1 MFRFI
6 FTLIIGY
13 IILKIIRI
21 FIDPLFQTNKVV
33 PNSSNEQPLK
43 NNPTPKKEKPNLGE
57 YIEYEEVN

>member
-1 MFRFI
+1 MLRFI

-33 PNSSNEQPLK
+33 PNPSNEPLK
-43 NNPTPKKEKPNLGE
+43 NRPTPKKEKPNLGE